1 MGVGNNGHI
10 LLPSGITA
18 LSFSCWRKNVFSHVL
33 HVPLHSSP
41 RGSRKFSVVTKHWE
55 EVYVHPKLL
64 CVRVLQHFPEKMD
77 FQSSDPNPKICP
89 WLKMLLFKYRINFY
103 CLLFAYLKEK
113 KCLAGFDISVF
124 KLEKKKAK
132 YKNGAPPSHLVSLFA
147 FP

>member
-1 MGVGNNGHI
+1 M
-10 LLPSGITA
+10 
-18 LSFSCWRKNVFSHVL
+18 FFSHVL

-89 WLKMLLFKYRINFY
+89 WLKMLLFKYKMNFY

-132 YKNGAPPSHLVSLFA
+132 
-147 FP
+147 